1 MKSSRDHGVL
11 EGPPLRR
18 TMSELERLQVVV
30 GEVQAAR
37 QQVATV
43 RNQVAELEGTISAVE
58 AQPEGLALHRH
69 LGGVLI
75 EVGDREGLMN
85 DLKTSHARLQEHLTR
100 LTEHEARLIEAYETM
115 RKDLEGSA

>member
-1 MKSSRDHGVL
+1 M
-11 EGPPLRR
+11 R

-43 RNQVAELEGTISAVE
+43 RNQVAELEGTIAAVE

-75 EVGDREGLMN
+75 EVGDRSTLIE
-85 DLKTSHARLQEHLTR
+85 DLKASHARLQEHLQR

>member
-1 MKSSRDHGVL
+1 MRN
-11 EGPPLRR
+11 
-18 TMSELERLQVVV
+18 MSELERLQVVV

-43 RNQVAELEGTISAVE
+43 RNQVAELEGTIAAVE

-75 EVGDREGLMN
+75 EVGDRATLIE
-85 DLKTSHARLQEHLTR
+85 DLKASHARLQEHLQR
-100 LTEHEARLIEAYETM
+100 LTAHAARLNEAYETM

>member
-1 MKSSRDHGVL
+1 MRSFHNHRVL
-11 EGPPLRR
+11 EGPPSVR

-43 RNQVAELEGTISAVE
+43 RNQVAELEGTIAAVE

-75 EVGDREGLMN
+75 EVGDRA
-85 DLKTSHARLQEHLTR
+85 T
-100 LTEHEARLIEAYETM
+100 LIE
-115 RKDLEGSA
+115 DLRPAMPDSKNTCSASRSTKHV

>member
-1 MKSSRDHGVL
+1 MRGLPSV
-11 EGPPLRR
+11 R

-43 RNQVAELEGTISAVE
+43 RNQVAELEGTIAAVE

-75 EVGDREGLMN
+75 EVGDRATLIE
-85 DLKTSHARLQEHLTR
+85 DLKASHARLQEHLQR